1 MPKKTTRGIYKSF
14 EFKDHHPVLD
24 AIDRL
29 YELAGV
35 PEGRNGRA
43 RLSYVSDK
51 SGVTVGTL
59 INWRTRKTKRP
70 HDAGVEAVIRGL
82 GGERFIKYG
91 EHVLRYGTS
100 SRPVMLTSIQGGKQ
114 RRAG

>member
-1 MPKKTTRGIYKSF
+1 MPKKITRGIYKSF
-14 EFKDHHPVLD
+14 DFKDHHPVLD

-35 PEGRNGRA
+35 PLGRNGRPK
-43 RLSYVSDK
+43 LSYVAGKSD
-51 SGVTVGTL
+51 VRVGTL
-59 INWRTRKTKRP
+59 VNWRTRKTKRP

-100 SRPVMLTSIQGGKQ
+100 SRPVTLTSIQGGKQ
-114 RRAG
+114 RRTG